1 MTAQVK
7 NSQEYTPISEEM
19 KWVGPNPDKATYF
32 AIETV
37 IYYLGNISY
46 LVIILLL
53 PISSACS
60 LLPSHLAEQWQL
72 QKLDWGLTCNGKL
85 IKIYHLNLLHT
96 LKPTSATSIEAIT
109 TTQFSVVP
117 EILVSQ

>member
-1 MTAQVK
+1 MKIKAYDYTSEKLPRV
-7 NSQEYTPISEEM
+7 YTPISEEM

-53 PISSACS
+53 PISFGAYCY
-60 LLPSHLAEQWQL
+60 LL
-72 QKLDWGLTCNGKL
+72 G
-85 IKIYHLNLLHT
+85 
-96 LKPTSATSIEAIT
+96 
-109 TTQFSVVP
+109 
-117 EILVSQ
+117 